1 MNNLLFAYFYT
12 YSILTD
18 DNIGYITDII
28 SFEGEIVDARSAFI
42 LKTVL
47 IHIFKKK
54 SSTFKSVEII

>member
-47 IHIFKKK
+47 IHIF
-54 SSTFKSVEII
+54 